1 MRQPLTRANRSSTLR
16 GLTMAIDARHGR
28 IPASLLLDPN
38 VPAESKAL
46 YALLE
51 MHQGPQGCFPAQET
65 VAAAFGVDARTI
77 RRWLQPLEREGH
89 LSVHPRYDRRGMRVG
104 VQYRLLATVRQ
115 LAAKAEQAWTN
126 SPGATSPETTSSE
139 PAR

>member
-1 MRQPLTRANRSSTLR
+1 MRQRLTCASRSGTK
-16 GLTMAIDARHGR
+16 GDLTMAIDARHGR
-28 IPASLLLDPN
+28 IPATLLLDPN

-51 MHQGPQGCFPAQET
+51 MHHGPQGCFPSQENVAQ
-65 VAAAFGVDARTI
+65 AFGVDARTI

-89 LSVHPRYDRRGMRVG
+89 VSVHPRYDRRGMRVG

-115 LAAKAEQAWTN
+115 YAAKAEQAWTN
-126 SPGATSPETTSSE
+126 SASVKSSE
-139 PAR
+139 TDSEPHP

>member
-1 MRQPLTRANRSSTLR
+1 MV
-16 GLTMAIDARHGR
+16 DARHGR
-28 IPASLLLDPN
+28 IPAGLLMDPN

-46 YALLE
+46 YCMLE
-51 MHQGPQGCFPAQET
+51 MHHGSQGCFPAQET

-89 LSVHPRYDRRGMRVG
+89 ISIHPRYDRRGMRVG

-115 LAAKAEQAWTN
+115 LAARAEQAWTN
-126 SPGATSPETTSSE
+126 SATANVTEPETKPETSR